1 MNHVILGASAAGLNA
16 AKTLRKLDAQA
27 NITVVS
33 KDTHIY
39 SRCMLHLLISG
50 TRDTAQLT
58 FVPADFFEKWNIR
71 WEKGVSVTAVD
82 FDQKTVSLENGKTL
96 PYDRLLITTGSEAS
110 IPPIE
115 GLRSAKNVFKV
126 RHLDDAEQI
135 KHYALSSKRAIVIGA
150 GLIGL
155 DAASALL
162 KQGLEVSIVEM
173 GSRLLP
179 LQLDETAATAYQSL
193 FEKAGATFYLGASIR
208 GTVLQG
214 GAVTAVKLGDGTEL
228 PCDFVVAAAGV
239 RPQTA
244 FMQDARLKVERGIAT
259 DGRMRTTV
267 SDVYAAG
274 DVTGRS
280 AIWPQAVKQ
289 GIVAASNMAGAERHL
304 DDTFTAK
311 NAMNLLGLQTI
322 SVGLVNAPD
331 DSYHEVSLR
340 DAHIYKKLVYKDNKI
355 CGALLQGDL
364 AGAGFWT
371 QLVKEGLPVNTSA
384 PDLFEE
390 SYADFFKIDSK
401 GRFSF

>member
-16 AKTLRKLDAQA
+16 AKTLRKLDPQA
-27 NITVVS
+27 SITVVS

-39 SRCMLHLLISG
+39 SRCMLHLFIAG
-50 TRDTAQLT
+50 TRDVAQLT
-58 FVPADFFEKWNIR
+58 FVPEDFFEKWNIR

-82 FDQKTVSLENGKTL
+82 FDQKVVSLENGNAL
-96 PYDRLLITTGSEAS
+96 PYDRLLIATGSEAS

-135 KHYALSSKRAIVIGA
+135 KRYALSSKRAIVIGA

-173 GSRLLP
+173 GNRLLP
-179 LQLDETAATAYQSL
+179 LQLDETAAAAYQSL
-193 FEKAGATFYLGASIR
+193 FEKAGITFYLDASVN
-208 GTVLQG
+208 GTVVQNG
-214 GAVTAVKLGDGTEL
+214 VVSAVKLDDGTEL

-244 FMQDARLKVERGIAT
+244 FIQDARLKVERGIAT
-259 DGRMRTTV
+259 DDRMLTTV
-267 SDVYAAG
+267 PDVYAAG

-280 AIWPQAVKQ
+280 AIWPQAVMQ
-289 GIVAASNMAGAERHL
+289 GIVAASNMAGTERHL

-311 NAMNLLGLQTI
+311 NAINLMGLQTI

-331 DSYHEVSLR
+331 AGYHEAFQR
-340 DAHIYKKLVYKDNKI
+340 DANIYKKLVYQDNKI

-371 QLVKEGLPVNTSA
+371 QLVKEGLPVDTSVR
-384 PDLFEE
+384 DLFEE

>member
-16 AKTLRKLDAQA
+16 AKTLRKLDPQA

-39 SRCMLHLLISG
+39 SRCMLHLLIAG
-50 TRDTAQLT
+50 TRDVAQLT
-58 FVPADFFEKWNIR
+58 FVPTDFFEKWNIR

-82 FDQKTVSLENGKTL
+82 FDQKTVSMKNGKTL
-96 PYDRLLITTGSEAS
+96 PYDRLLIATGAEAS

-115 GLRSAKNVFKV
+115 GLKSAKNVFKV

-135 KHYALSSKRAIVIGA
+135 KRCALSSKRAAVIGS

-155 DAASALL
+155 DVVSALL
-162 KQGLEVSIVEM
+162 RQGLDVSIVEM

-179 LQLDETAATAYQSL
+179 LQLDETAAAAYQSL
-193 FEKAGATFYLGASIR
+193 FEKAGASFYLGASVR
-208 GTVLQG
+208 GTVLQD
-214 GAVTAVKLGDGTEL
+214 GAVTAVKLDDGTEL
-228 PCDFVVAAAGV
+228 PCDFIVAAAGV

-244 FMQDARLKVERGIAT
+244 FIQDTHLKAERGIVT
-259 DGRMRTTV
+259 DDQMRTTV
-267 SDVYAAG
+267 PDVYAAG

-289 GIVAASNMAGAERHL
+289 GIVAANSMAGAERHL

-311 NAMNLLGLQTI
+311 NAINLLGLQTI

-331 DSYHEVSLR
+331 DSYHEVSLQ
-340 DAHIYKKLVYKDNKI
+340 DVHIYKKLVYKENKI
-355 CGALLQGDL
+355 CGALLQGNL

-384 PDLFEE
+384 RDLFGE